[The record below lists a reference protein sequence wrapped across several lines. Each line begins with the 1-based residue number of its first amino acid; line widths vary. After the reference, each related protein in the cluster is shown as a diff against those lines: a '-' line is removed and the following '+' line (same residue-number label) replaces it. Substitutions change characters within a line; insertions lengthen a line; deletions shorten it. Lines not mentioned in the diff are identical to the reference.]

1 MRICVLLYSIG
12 LVELKKD
19 ERPRDLWGCPRQ
31 MLYMATHWFKGRK
44 GTCIIIRPKDKDKHV
59 SSPDT
64 AHQNGSPQIGHD
76 QPKIAKALQV

>member
-1 MRICVLLYSIG
+1 MLLRICVLMYSIG

-31 MLYMATHWFKGRK
+31 MIYMFTHWFKGRK
-44 GTCIIIRPKDKDKHV
+44 GTCIIIRPKDKDKDKHV

-64 AHQNGSPQIGHD
+64 ANHE
-76 QPKIAKALQV
+76 QPKNAKALQV